1 MSKENFEMKKHLNL
15 VMPQWQGGGQDLS
28 TYYGAFALAENY
40 LSDGSYR
47 EIFITRDDISPVSHG
62 ILGYREILMQ
72 LRKAA
77 KVLEEERPSSVI
89 AIGGGCDADI
99 PCIAYL
105 SRVYGEDMTVVYMDA
120 HGDLNTP
127 QLSESNL
134 FYGMSLRA
142 LTGESDPAILD
153 ALGAKINTEN
163 LILCGNRNL
172 DPEELRFI
180 ESNHIPSFSVLKLEE
195 SPSGLTD
202 FLASRNAKKLYI
214 HIDLDVLDP
223 TEFSLTPLHEP
234 NGLRQQTLLWLVDDL
249 RRNFDVVGL
258 GILEYSGSKK
268 DQGDP
273 VSERLVEIG
282 LGL

>member
-1 MSKENFEMKKHLNL
+1 MKKHLNL
-15 VMPQWQGGGQDLS
+15 VIPQWQGGGQDLS

-47 EIFITRDDISPVSHG
+47 EVFITRGDISPVSHG
-62 ILGYREILMQ
+62 VLGYGEILMQ
-72 LRKAA
+72 LRKAG
-77 KVLEEERPSSVI
+77 KLLEEERPSSVFTV
-89 AIGGGCDADI
+89 GGGCDADI

-105 SRVYGEDMTVVYMDA
+105 SGIYGEDMTVVYMDA

-127 QLSESNL
+127 QSSESNL

-153 ALGAKINTEN
+153 ALGTKTNTEN

-180 ESNHIPSFSVLKLEE
+180 ESNHIPSFSVLELEE
-195 SPSGLTD
+195 NPSGLTD
-202 FLASRNAKKLYI
+202 YLASRNAKKLYI

-223 TEFSLTPLHEP
+223 TQFSLTPLHEP
-234 NGLRQQTLLWLVDDL
+234 NGLRQQTLLRLVNDL
-249 RRNFDVVGL
+249 RRNFDVIGL

-273 VSERLVEIG
+273 MLERLVEIG
-282 LGL
+282 VGL

>member
-1 MSKENFEMKKHLNL
+1 MNL
-15 VMPQWQGGGQDLS
+15 VVPQWQGGGQDLS

-40 LSDGSYR
+40 LSDGAYR
-47 EIFITRDDISPVSHG
+47 EVFITRDDISPVSHG
-62 ILGYREILMQ
+62 ILGYGEILMQ
-72 LRKAA
+72 LRKAG
-77 KVLEEERPSSVI
+77 KLLEEERPSSVFTV
-89 AIGGGCDADI
+89 GGGCDGDI

-127 QLSESNL
+127 RSSESNL

-153 ALGAKINTEN
+153 VLGTKINTEN

-180 ESNHIPSFSVLKLEE
+180 QSNHIPSFSVLELEE
-195 SPSGLTD
+195 NPSGLTD
-202 FLASRNAKKLYI
+202 FLTSRNAKKLYI

-223 TEFSLTPLHEP
+223 TQFSLTPLHEP
-234 NGLRQQTLLWLVDDL
+234 NGLRQQTLLRLVDDL

-258 GILEYSGSKK
+258 GIQEYSGSKK

-273 VSERLVEIG
+273 MLERLVEIG